1 MRKSRVSQ
9 PRRHVTPNR
18 FWAGGLPGD
27 GVGDFGED
35 VGVIGEAE
43 PFSCPRDLVGGV
55 CGKGAG
61 ELGQAMKGQQPGN
74 PA

>member
-1 MRKSRVSQ
+1 M
-9 PRRHVTPNR
+9 
-18 FWAGGLPGD
+18 
-27 GVGDFGED
+27 GDFGED